1 MKHWLRNPKLLI
13 LGALAL
19 LLIAILACGSSAT
32 STPRPAA
39 PASKAVG
46 SAPKAAAAPTA
57 VPSKGKKSAPS
68 PTAVPAKASQAA
80 PKPSGTLNVGQKELG
95 PYVGNP
101 KLIGNPQIFLNS
113 AIPITETL
121 GMAGFDSGAV
131 VPMLAEG
138 WDISADAQTWTF
150 HIRKGVQFHKGFGE
164 MTVEDVV
171 FSHRQIADSDKHA
184 RSANAAKM
192 FFAEDG
198 NQTTPDNYTW
208 VVDMGQPFSEVPIY
222 ELIGT
227 PRAVGAWMVSKK
239 QWDEEGE
246 EEANFNTAATG
257 PWEID
262 EAKTGE
268 FWRMKAVEDHWRIT
282 PDFAELVFHEIPEES
297 ARVAGFKT
305 GNLDT
310 FVMALDSIPEVE
322 SVKGATLMQVPNAV
336 QAGLNFYGQT
346 YMPARDGDT
355 GKPNVQGE
363 MWPNYN
369 PDLPWVSSNS
379 DITSP
384 EWATAR
390 TVRLA
395 MSIAIDREAIV
406 KNMLQG
412 FGRPITLKDWMGFED
427 RLPSPE
433 EAWPYDP
440 ARAKILLA
448 EAGYPDG
455 FKATLTTAIRG
466 APSEVESC
474 EAVAQY
480 WDAIGIDVNFQR
492 VPYGT
497 YRPTAVA
504 RTYEGMSCHNVGPR
518 LSPIQGM
525 ASFLNSG
532 NFSWGSE
539 HPITEELI
547 PLAQKSVMA
556 ADRIKYEDQIAE
568 FYLDE
573 VFGQTGLYAV
583 DNVWPVG
590 PKIAPWGD
598 FVKQGD
604 LRQINGFEYI
614 TPR

>member
-1 MKHWLRNPKLLI
+1 MINWLKTPKFLI
-13 LGALAL
+13 LGSLTL
-19 LLIAILACGSSAT
+19 LLAAMLACGSSAT
-32 STPRPAA
+32 SIPIPEQATAVPGITAA
-39 PASKAVG
+39 VPT
-46 SAPKAAAAPTA
+46 SAPSSGKASAPAPTA
-57 VPSKGKKSAPS
+57 VPTKAP
-68 PTAVPAKASQAA
+68 QAA

-101 KLIGNPQIFLNS
+101 KMIGNPQIFLNS

-131 VPMLAEG
+131 VPMLAES

-164 MTVEDVV
+164 MTAEDVV
-171 FSHRQIADSDKHA
+171 FSHRQIAESDKHA
-184 RSANAAKM
+184 RSANAAQM

-208 VVDMGQPFSEVPIY
+208 VVDMGQPFSEVPLY

-227 PRAVGAWMVSKK
+227 PRAVGAWVVSKK
-239 QWDEEGE
+239 QWDEKGE

-268 FWRMKAVEDHWRIT
+268 FWRMKAVENHWRVT
-282 PDFAELVFHEIPEES
+282 PAFAELIFHEIPEES

-310 FVMALDSIPEVE
+310 FVMALDSISAVE
-322 SVKGATLMQVPNAV
+322 TVEGATLMQVPNAV
-336 QAGLNFYGQT
+336 QAGVNFYGQT
-346 YMPARDGDT
+346 YMPARDG
-355 GKPNVQGE
+355 GGE

-369 PDLPWVSSNS
+369 PDLPWVSPNS

-390 TVRLA
+390 KVRRA
-395 MSIAIDREAIV
+395 MAIAIDREAIV
-406 KNMLQG
+406 ANMLQG
-412 FGRPITLKDWMGFED
+412 FGRPLTLKDWMGFED

-440 ARAKILLA
+440 ARAKSLLV

-455 FKATLTTAIRG
+455 FTATLTTAIRG

-480 WDAIGIDVNFQR
+480 WDAIGIDVDFQR

-539 HPITEELI
+539 HAITEELI
-547 PLAQKSVMA
+547 PLAQKSVLA
-556 ADRIKYEDQIAE
+556 ADRMKYEDQIATFFLE
-568 FYLDE
+568 E

-590 PKIAPWGD
+590 PNIKPWND

-614 TPR
+614 THK

>member
-1 MKHWLRNPKLLI
+1 MINWLKTPKFLI
-13 LGALAL
+13 LGSLTL
-19 LLIAILACGSSAT
+19 LLAAMLACGSSAT
-32 STPRPAA
+32 STPIPEQATAVPGITAA
-39 PASKAVG
+39 VPT
-46 SAPKAAAAPTA
+46 SAPSSGKASAPAPTA
-57 VPSKGKKSAPS
+57 VPTKAP
-68 PTAVPAKASQAA
+68 QAA

-101 KLIGNPQIFLNS
+101 KMIGNPQIFLNS

-131 VPMLAEG
+131 VPMLAES

-164 MTVEDVV
+164 MTAEDVV
-171 FSHRQIADSDKHA
+171 FSHRQIAESDKHA
-184 RSANAAKM
+184 RSANAAQM

-208 VVDMGQPFSEVPIY
+208 VVDMGQPFSEVPLY

-227 PRAVGAWMVSKK
+227 PRAVGAWVVSKK

-268 FWRMKAVEDHWRIT
+268 FWRMKAVENHWRVT
-282 PDFAELVFHEIPEES
+282 PAFAELIFHEIPEES

-310 FVMALDSIPEVE
+310 FVMALDSISAVE
-322 SVKGATLMQVPNAV
+322 TVEGATLMQVPNAV
-336 QAGLNFYGQT
+336 QAGVNFYGQT
-346 YMPARDGDT
+346 YMPARDG
-355 GKPNVQGE
+355 GGE

-369 PDLPWVSSNS
+369 PDLPWVSPNS

-390 TVRLA
+390 KVRRA
-395 MSIAIDREAIV
+395 MAIAIDREAIV
-406 KNMLQG
+406 ANMLQG
-412 FGRPITLKDWMGFED
+412 FGRPLTLKDWMGFED

-440 ARAKILLA
+440 ARAKSLLV

-455 FKATLTTAIRG
+455 FTATLTTAIRG

-480 WDAIGIDVNFQR
+480 WDAIGIDVDFQR

-539 HPITEELI
+539 HAITEELI
-547 PLAQKSVMA
+547 PLAQKSVLP
-556 ADRIKYEDQIAE
+556 ADRMKYEDQIATFFLE
-568 FYLDE
+568 E

-590 PKIAPWGD
+590 PNIKPWND

-614 TPR
+614 THK

>member
-1 MKHWLRNPKLLI
+1 MINWLKTPKFLI
-13 LGALAL
+13 LGSLTL
-19 LLIAILACGSSAT
+19 LLAAMLACGSSAT
-32 STPRPAA
+32 STPIPEQATAVPGITAA
-39 PASKAVG
+39 VPT
-46 SAPKAAAAPTA
+46 SAPSSGKASAPAPTA
-57 VPSKGKKSAPS
+57 VPTKAP
-68 PTAVPAKASQAA
+68 QAA

-101 KLIGNPQIFLNS
+101 KMIGNPQIFLNS

-131 VPMLAEG
+131 VPMLAES

-164 MTVEDVV
+164 MTAEDVV

-184 RSANAAKM
+184 RSANAAQM

-208 VVDMGQPFSEVPIY
+208 VVDMGQPFSEVPLY

-227 PRAVGAWMVSKK
+227 PRAVGAWVVSKK

-268 FWRMKAVEDHWRIT
+268 FWRMKAVENHWRVT
-282 PDFAELVFHEIPEES
+282 PAFAELIFHEIPEES

-310 FVMALDSIPEVE
+310 FVMALDSISAVE
-322 SVKGATLMQVPNAV
+322 TVEGATLMQVPNAV
-336 QAGLNFYGQT
+336 QAGVNFYGQT
-346 YMPARDGDT
+346 YMPARDG
-355 GKPNVQGE
+355 GGE

-369 PDLPWVSSNS
+369 PDLPWVSPNS

-390 TVRLA
+390 KVRRA
-395 MSIAIDREAIV
+395 MAIAIDREAIV
-406 KNMLQG
+406 ANMLQG
-412 FGRPITLKDWMGFED
+412 FGRPLTLKDWMGFED

-440 ARAKILLA
+440 ARAKSLLA

-455 FKATLTTAIRG
+455 FTATLTTAIRG

-480 WDAIGIDVNFQR
+480 WDAIGIDVDFQR

-539 HPITEELI
+539 HAITEELI
-547 PLAQKSVMA
+547 PLAQKSVLA
-556 ADRIKYEDQIAE
+556 ADRMKYEDQIATFFLE
-568 FYLDE
+568 E

-590 PKIAPWGD
+590 PNIKPWND

-614 TPR
+614 THK

>member
-1 MKHWLRNPKLLI
+1 MINWLKTPKFLI
-13 LGALAL
+13 LGSLTL
-19 LLIAILACGSSAT
+19 LLAAMLACGSSAT
-32 STPRPAA
+32 STPIPEQATAVPGITAA
-39 PASKAVG
+39 VPT
-46 SAPKAAAAPTA
+46 SAPSSGKASAPAPTA
-57 VPSKGKKSAPS
+57 VPTKAP
-68 PTAVPAKASQAA
+68 QAA

-101 KLIGNPQIFLNS
+101 KMIGNPQIFLNS

-131 VPMLAEG
+131 VPMLAES

-164 MTVEDVV
+164 MTAEDVV
-171 FSHRQIADSDKHA
+171 FSHRQIAESDKHA
-184 RSANAAKM
+184 RSANAAQM

-208 VVDMGQPFSEVPIY
+208 VVDMGQPFSEVPLY

-227 PRAVGAWMVSKK
+227 PRAVGAWVVSKK
-239 QWDEEGE
+239 QWDEKGE

-268 FWRMKAVEDHWRIT
+268 FWRMKAVENHWRVT
-282 PDFAELVFHEIPEES
+282 PAFAELIFHEIPEES

-310 FVMALDSIPEVE
+310 FVMALDSISAVE
-322 SVKGATLMQVPNAV
+322 TVEGATLMQVPNAV
-336 QAGLNFYGQT
+336 QAGVNFYGQT
-346 YMPARDGDT
+346 YMPARDG
-355 GKPNVQGE
+355 GGE

-369 PDLPWVSSNS
+369 PDLPWVSPNS

-390 TVRLA
+390 KVRRA
-395 MSIAIDREAIV
+395 MAIAIDREAIV
-406 KNMLQG
+406 ANMLQG
-412 FGRPITLKDWMGFED
+412 FGRPLTLKDWMGFED

-440 ARAKILLA
+440 ARAKSLLV

-455 FKATLTTAIRG
+455 FAATLTTAIRG

-480 WDAIGIDVNFQR
+480 WDAIGIDVDFQR

-539 HPITEELI
+539 HAITEELI
-547 PLAQKSVMA
+547 PLAQKSVLA
-556 ADRIKYEDQIAE
+556 ADRMKYEDQIATFFLE
-568 FYLDE
+568 E
-573 VFGQTGLYAV
+573 VFGQTGLYSV

-590 PKIAPWGD
+590 PNIKPWND

-614 TPR
+614 THK

>member
-1 MKHWLRNPKLLI
+1 MNHWLRNPKLLI
-13 LGALAL
+13 LGPLAL
-19 LLIAILACGSSAT
+19 LLAAILACGSSAT
-32 STPRPAA
+32 AVPQSAA
-39 PASKAVG
+39 PAS
-46 SAPKAAAAPTA
+46 KAAAAPTA
-57 VPSKGKKSAPS
+57 VPSKGIKAAPA
-68 PTAVPAKASQAA
+68 PTAVPTEAPQATA
-80 PKPSGTLNVGQKELG
+80 KPSGTLSVGQKELG
-95 PYVGNP
+95 PYVGNR

-131 VPMLAEG
+131 VPMLAES

-239 QWDEEGE
+239 QWDEKGE

-268 FWRMKAVEDHWRIT
+268 FWRMKAVEDHWRVT
-282 PDFAELVFHEIPEES
+282 PAFAELVFQEIPEES

-310 FVMALDSIPEVE
+310 FIMALDSIPEVE

-346 YMPARDGDT
+346 YVPARDG
-355 GKPNVQGE
+355 GGE

-369 PDLPWVSSNS
+369 PDLPWVSPNS

-395 MSIAIDREAIV
+395 MSLAIDRQAIV
-406 KNMLQG
+406 DNMLQG

-440 ARAKILLA
+440 AKAKSLLA

-455 FKATLTTAIRG
+455 FKATLTPAIRG
-466 APSEVESC
+466 APSEVEAC

-480 WDAIGIDVNFQR
+480 WDAIGIDVDFQR

-547 PLAQKSVMA
+547 PMAQKSVMP
-556 ADRIKYEDQIAE
+556 ADRAKYEDQIAE

>member
-1 MKHWLRNPKLLI
+1 MI
-13 LGALAL
+13 LGSLTL
-19 LLIAILACGSSAT
+19 LLAAMLACGSSAT
-32 STPRPAA
+32 STPIPEQATAVPGITAA
-39 PASKAVG
+39 VPT
-46 SAPKAAAAPTA
+46 SAPSSGKASAPAPTA
-57 VPSKGKKSAPS
+57 VPTKAP
-68 PTAVPAKASQAA
+68 QAA

-101 KLIGNPQIFLNS
+101 KMIGNPQIFLNS

-131 VPMLAEG
+131 VPMLAES

-164 MTVEDVV
+164 MTAEDVV

-184 RSANAAKM
+184 RSANAAEM

-208 VVDMGQPFSEVPIY
+208 VVDMGQPFSEVPLY

-227 PRAVGAWMVSKK
+227 PRAVGAWVVSKK
-239 QWDEEGE
+239 QWDEKGE

-268 FWRMKAVEDHWRIT
+268 FWRMKAVENHWRVT
-282 PDFAELVFHEIPEES
+282 PAFAELIFHEIPEES

-310 FVMALDSIPEVE
+310 FVMALDSISAVE
-322 SVKGATLMQVPNAV
+322 TVEGATLMQVPNAV
-336 QAGLNFYGQT
+336 QAGVNFYGQT
-346 YMPARDGDT
+346 YMPARDG
-355 GKPNVQGE
+355 GGE

-369 PDLPWVSSNS
+369 PDLPWVSPNS

-390 TVRLA
+390 KVRRA
-395 MSIAIDREAIV
+395 MAIAIDREAIV
-406 KNMLQG
+406 ANMLQG
-412 FGRPITLKDWMGFED
+412 FGRPLTLKDWMGFED

-440 ARAKILLA
+440 ARAKSLLA
-448 EAGYPDG
+448 EAGYPNG
-455 FKATLTTAIRG
+455 FTATLTTAIRG
-466 APSEVESC
+466 APSEVEAC

-480 WDAIGIDVNFQR
+480 WDAIGINVDFQR

-518 LSPIQGM
+518 LSPVQGM

-539 HPITEELI
+539 HPTTEELI
-547 PLAQKSVMA
+547 PLAQKSVLA
-556 ADRIKYEDQIAE
+556 ADRMKYEDQIATFFLE
-568 FYLDE
+568 E

-590 PKIAPWGD
+590 SNIKPWGD

-614 TPR
+614 THK

>member
-1 MKHWLRNPKLLI
+1 MFKEPKLLI
-13 LGALAL
+13 LGPLAL
-19 LLIAILACGSSAT
+19 LLAAILACGSSAT
-32 STPRPAA
+32 AVPQSAA
-39 PASKAVG
+39 PAS
-46 SAPKAAAAPTA
+46 KAAAAPTA
-57 VPSKGKKSAPS
+57 VPSKGIKAAPA
-68 PTAVPAKASQAA
+68 PTAVPTEAPQATA
-80 PKPSGTLNVGQKELG
+80 KPSGTLSVGQKELG

-131 VPMLAEG
+131 VPMLAES

-239 QWDEEGE
+239 QWDEKDE

-268 FWRMKAVEDHWRIT
+268 FWRMKAVEDHWRVT
-282 PDFAELVFHEIPEES
+282 PAFAELVFQEIPEES

-310 FVMALDSIPEVE
+310 FIMALDSIPEVE

-346 YMPARDGDT
+346 YVPARDG
-355 GKPNVQGE
+355 GGE

-369 PDLPWVSSNS
+369 PDLPWVSPNS

-395 MSIAIDREAIV
+395 MSLAIDRQAIV
-406 KNMLQG
+406 DNMLQG

-440 ARAKILLA
+440 AKAKSLLA

-466 APSEVESC
+466 APSEVEAC

-480 WDAIGIDVNFQR
+480 WDAIGIDVDFQR

-547 PLAQKSVMA
+547 PMAQKSVMP
-556 ADRIKYEDQIAE
+556 ADRAKYEDQIAE

>member
-1 MKHWLRNPKLLI
+1 MINWLKTPKFLI
-13 LGALAL
+13 LGSLTL
-19 LLIAILACGSSAT
+19 LLAAMLACGSSAT
-32 STPRPAA
+32 STPIPEQATAVPGITAA
-39 PASKAVG
+39 VPT
-46 SAPKAAAAPTA
+46 SAPSSGKASAPAPTA
-57 VPSKGKKSAPS
+57 VPTKAP
-68 PTAVPAKASQAA
+68 QAA

-101 KLIGNPQIFLNS
+101 KMIGNPQIFLNS

-131 VPMLAEG
+131 VPMLAES

-164 MTVEDVV
+164 MTAEDVV

-184 RSANAAKM
+184 RSANAAQM

-208 VVDMGQPFSEVPIY
+208 VVDMGQPFSEVPLY

-227 PRAVGAWMVSKK
+227 PRAVGAWVVSKK
-239 QWDEEGE
+239 QWDEKGE

-268 FWRMKAVEDHWRIT
+268 FWRMKAVENHWRVT
-282 PDFAELVFHEIPEES
+282 PAFAELIFHEIPEES

-310 FVMALDSIPEVE
+310 FVMALDSISAVE
-322 SVKGATLMQVPNAV
+322 TVEGATLMQVPNAV
-336 QAGLNFYGQT
+336 QAGVNFYGQT
-346 YMPARDGDT
+346 YMPARDG
-355 GKPNVQGE
+355 GGE

-369 PDLPWVSSNS
+369 PDLPWVSPNS

-390 TVRLA
+390 KVRRA
-395 MSIAIDREAIV
+395 MAIAIDREAIV
-406 KNMLQG
+406 ANMLQG
-412 FGRPITLKDWMGFED
+412 FGRPLTLKDWMGFED

-440 ARAKILLA
+440 ARAKSLLV

-455 FKATLTTAIRG
+455 FTATLTTAIRG

-480 WDAIGIDVNFQR
+480 WDAIGIDVDFQR

-539 HPITEELI
+539 HAITEELI
-547 PLAQKSVMA
+547 PLAQKSVLA
-556 ADRIKYEDQIAE
+556 ADRMKYEDQIATFFLE
-568 FYLDE
+568 E

-590 PKIAPWGD
+590 PNIKPWND

-614 TPR
+614 THK

>member
-1 MKHWLRNPKLLI
+1 MINWLKTPKFLI
-13 LGALAL
+13 LGSLTL
-19 LLIAILACGSSAT
+19 LLAAMLACGSSAT
-32 STPRPAA
+32 STPIPEQATAVPGITAA
-39 PASKAVG
+39 VPT
-46 SAPKAAAAPTA
+46 SAPSSGKASAPAPTA
-57 VPSKGKKSAPS
+57 VPTKAP
-68 PTAVPAKASQAA
+68 QAA

-101 KLIGNPQIFLNS
+101 KMIGNPQIFLNS

-131 VPMLAEG
+131 VPMLAES

-164 MTVEDVV
+164 MTAEDVV
-171 FSHRQIADSDKHA
+171 FSHRQIAESDKHA
-184 RSANAAKM
+184 RSANAAQM

-208 VVDMGQPFSEVPIY
+208 VVDMGQPFSEVPLY

-227 PRAVGAWMVSKK
+227 PRAVGAWVVSKK
-239 QWDEEGE
+239 QWDEKGE

-268 FWRMKAVEDHWRIT
+268 FWRMKAVENHWRVT
-282 PDFAELVFHEIPEES
+282 PAFAELIFHEIPEES

-310 FVMALDSIPEVE
+310 FVMALDSISAVE
-322 SVKGATLMQVPNAV
+322 TVEGATLMQVPNAV
-336 QAGLNFYGQT
+336 QAGVNFYGQT
-346 YMPARDGDT
+346 YMPARDG
-355 GKPNVQGE
+355 GGE

-369 PDLPWVSSNS
+369 PDLPWVSPNS

-390 TVRLA
+390 KVRRA
-395 MSIAIDREAIV
+395 MAIAIDREAIV
-406 KNMLQG
+406 ANMLQG
-412 FGRPITLKDWMGFED
+412 FGRPLTLKDWMGFED

-440 ARAKILLA
+440 ARAKSLLV

-455 FKATLTTAIRG
+455 FTATLTTAIRG

-480 WDAIGIDVNFQR
+480 WDAIGIDVDFQR

-539 HPITEELI
+539 HAITEELI
-547 PLAQKSVMA
+547 PLAQKSVLA
-556 ADRIKYEDQIAE
+556 ADRMKYEDQIATFFLE
-568 FYLDE
+568 E

-590 PKIAPWGD
+590 PNIKPWGD

-614 TPR
+614 THK

>member
-1 MKHWLRNPKLLI
+1 MI
-13 LGALAL
+13 LGSLTIL
-19 LLIAILACGSSAT
+19 LVAMLACGSSAT
-32 STPRPAA
+32 STPIPEQATAVPGITAA
-39 PASKAVG
+39 VPT
-46 SAPKAAAAPTA
+46 SAPSSGKASVPAPTA
-57 VPSKGKKSAPS
+57 VPTKP
-68 PTAVPAKASQAA
+68 PQAA
-80 PKPSGTLNVGQKELG
+80 PKPSGTLDVGQKELG

-101 KLIGNPQIFLNS
+101 KMIGNPQIFLNS

-131 VPMLAEG
+131 VPMLAES

-164 MTVEDVV
+164 MTAEDVV

-184 RSANAAKM
+184 RSANAAEM

-208 VVDMGQPFSEVPIY
+208 VVDMGQPFSEVPLY

-227 PRAVGAWMVSKK
+227 PRAVGAWVVSKK

-268 FWRMKAVEDHWRIT
+268 FWRMKAVENHWRVT
-282 PDFAELVFHEIPEES
+282 PAFAELVFHEIPEES

-310 FVMALDSIPEVE
+310 FIMALDSISEVE
-322 SVKGATLMQVPNAV
+322 SVDGAALMQVPNAV
-336 QAGLNFYGQT
+336 QAGVNFYGQT
-346 YMPARDGDT
+346 YMPARDG
-355 GKPNVQGE
+355 GGE

-369 PDLPWVSSNS
+369 PDLPWVSPNS
-379 DITSP
+379 DINSP

-395 MSIAIDREAIV
+395 LAIAIDREAIV
-406 KNMLQG
+406 ANMLQG
-412 FGRPITLKDWMGFED
+412 FGRPLTLKDWMGFED

-440 ARAKILLA
+440 ARAKSLLA
-448 EAGYPDG
+448 EAGYPNG
-455 FKATLTTAIRG
+455 FTATLTTAIRG
-466 APSEVESC
+466 APSEVEAC

-480 WDAIGIDVNFQR
+480 WDAIGINVDFQR

-518 LSPIQGM
+518 LSPVQGM

-539 HPITEELI
+539 HPTTEELI
-547 PLAQKSVMA
+547 PLAQKSVLA
-556 ADRIKYEDQIAE
+556 ADRMKYEDQIATFFLE
-568 FYLDE
+568 E
-573 VFGQTGLYAV
+573 VFGQTGLYSV

-590 PKIAPWGD
+590 PNIKPWGD

-614 TPR
+614 THK

>member
-1 MKHWLRNPKLLI
+1 M
-13 LGALAL
+13 
-19 LLIAILACGSSAT
+19 LACGSSAT
-32 STPRPAA
+32 SIPIPEQATSVP
-39 PASKAVG
+39 V
-46 SAPKAAAAPTA
+46 KAAAVPTSAPSSGKASAPAPTA
-57 VPSKGKKSAPS
+57 VPTKAP
-68 PTAVPAKASQAA
+68 QAA

-101 KLIGNPQIFLNS
+101 KMIGNPQIFLNS

-131 VPMLAEG
+131 VPMLAES

-164 MTVEDVV
+164 MTAEDVV

-198 NQTTPDNYTW
+198 NQTTPDDYTW
-208 VVDMGQPFSEVPIY
+208 VVDMGQPFSEIPIY
-222 ELIGT
+222 ELIAT

-239 QWDEEGE
+239 QWDEKGE

-268 FWRMKAVEDHWRIT
+268 FWRMKAVENHWRVT
-282 PDFAELVFHEIPEES
+282 PAFAELVFHEIPEES

-310 FVMALDSIPEVE
+310 FVMALDSISAVE
-322 SVKGATLMQVPNAV
+322 TVDGATLMQVPNAV
-336 QAGLNFYGQT
+336 QAGVNFYGQT
-346 YMPARDGDT
+346 YMPARDG
-355 GKPNVQGE
+355 GGE

-369 PDLPWVSSNS
+369 PDLPWVSPNS
-379 DITSP
+379 DITSS

-395 MSIAIDREAIV
+395 MAIAIDREAIV
-406 KNMLQG
+406 ANMLQG
-412 FGRPITLKDWMGFED
+412 FGRPLTLKDWMGFED

-440 ARAKILLA
+440 ARAKSLLA

-455 FKATLTTAIRG
+455 FTATLTTAIRG

-480 WDAIGIDVNFQR
+480 WDAIGIDVDFQR

-518 LSPIQGM
+518 LSPVQGM

-539 HPITEELI
+539 HPTTERLI
-547 PLAQKSVMA
+547 PLAQKSVLS
-556 ADRIKYEDQIAE
+556 ADRMKYEDEIATFFLE
-568 FYLDE
+568 E

-590 PKIAPWGD
+590 PNIKPWGD

-614 TPR
+614 THK

>member
-13 LGALAL
+13 LGPLAL

-68 PTAVPAKASQAA
+68 PTTVPAKASQVA
-80 PKPSGTLNVGQKELG
+80 PKSSGTLNVGQKELG

-440 ARAKILLA
+440 ARAKSLLA

>member
-1 MKHWLRNPKLLI
+1 MINWLKTPKFLI
-13 LGALAL
+13 LGSLTL
-19 LLIAILACGSSAT
+19 LLAAMLACGSSAT
-32 STPRPAA
+32 STPIPEQATAVPGITAA
-39 PASKAVG
+39 VPT
-46 SAPKAAAAPTA
+46 SAPSSGKASVPAPTA
-57 VPSKGKKSAPS
+57 VPTKAP
-68 PTAVPAKASQAA
+68 QAA

-101 KLIGNPQIFLNS
+101 KMIGNPQIFLNS

-131 VPMLAEG
+131 VPMLAES

-164 MTVEDVV
+164 MTAEDVV
-171 FSHRQIADSDKHA
+171 FSHRQIAESDKHA
-184 RSANAAKM
+184 RSANAAQM

-198 NQTTPDNYTW
+198 NQTTPDDYTW
-208 VVDMGQPFSEVPIY
+208 VVDMGQPFSEVPLY

-227 PRAVGAWMVSKK
+227 PRAVGAWVVSKK
-239 QWDEEGE
+239 QWDEKGE

-268 FWRMKAVEDHWRIT
+268 FWRMKAVENHWRVT
-282 PDFAELVFHEIPEES
+282 PAFAELIFHEIPEES

-310 FVMALDSIPEVE
+310 FVMALDSISAVE
-322 SVKGATLMQVPNAV
+322 TVEGATLMQVPNAV
-336 QAGLNFYGQT
+336 QAGVNFYGQT
-346 YMPARDGDT
+346 YMPARDG
-355 GKPNVQGE
+355 GGE

-369 PDLPWVSSNS
+369 PDLPWVSPNS

-390 TVRLA
+390 KVRRA
-395 MSIAIDREAIV
+395 MAIAIDREAIV
-406 KNMLQG
+406 ANMLQG
-412 FGRPITLKDWMGFED
+412 FGRPLTLKDWMGFED

-440 ARAKILLA
+440 ARAKSLLV

-455 FKATLTTAIRG
+455 FTATLTTAIRG

-480 WDAIGIDVNFQR
+480 WDAIGIDVDFQR

-539 HPITEELI
+539 HAITEELI
-547 PLAQKSVMA
+547 PLAQKSVLA
-556 ADRIKYEDQIAE
+556 ADRMKYEDQIATFFLE
-568 FYLDE
+568 E

-590 PKIAPWGD
+590 PNIKPWND

-614 TPR
+614 THK